1 MRKSVKIT
9 AILGLVIGLAAG
21 NAFYSFAANALPNGN
36 ITEQN
41 GKKYL
46 TDSQGTKYSGWF
58 IDANKDWFYFNESD
72 QSMKTGWHHDNADK
86 FTYYL
91 DENSGKMLTG
101 WQTINGKDYYFQPV
115 RDMGNYHFNSEQEKW
130 LYSLN
135 SKVPY
140 GALYTNTTTPD
151 GSKVDENGAKI
162 IETANT
168 IQQGWR
174 SENGKWY
181 YILADGSKFSN
192 GWKEINGKSYYFGS
206 NGAMYV
212 NATTPDG
219 SKVDKN
225 GAKLLTDNTSKQNIN
240 YQNYIGTFGG
250 EGVEQIPDRPHWV
263 GYFNIVS
270 IKDNK
275 IYGTFEQY
283 YDVLYS
289 ADFSDGV
296 PINGDTFK
304 INMNFDD
311 SGKFE
316 LRTGLL
322 NYGSITCSFT
332 VTCKLTY
339 KDREPIIIIN
349 GTPNKNYPAP
359 EQNTPIQGFDN
370 KEMVK
375 FNMKD

>member
-1 MRKSVKIT
+1 MRKSIKIIT
-9 AILGLVIGLAAG
+9 ILSLVAVLVVGS
-21 NAFYSFAANALPNGN
+21 AFHSFAASSLPNGN

-58 IDANKDWFYFNESD
+58 IDSNGDWFYFNESD
-72 QSMKTGWHHDNADK
+72 KSMKTGWHHDDVDE

-91 DENSGKMLTG
+91 DSNSGKMLVG

-115 RDMGNYHFNSEQEKW
+115 RDMGNYHFNNEQEKW

-135 SKVPY
+135 NNIPY
-140 GALYTNTTTPD
+140 GALYINTTTPD

-162 IETANT
+162 STENISEQNT
-168 IQQGWR
+168 TQ
-174 SENGKWY
+174 K
-181 YILADGSKFSN
+181 
-192 GWKEINGKSYYFGS
+192 IN
-206 NGAMYV
+206 V
-212 NATTPDG
+212 
-219 SKVDKN
+219 
-225 GAKLLTDNTSKQNIN
+225 N

-250 EGVEQIPDRPHWV
+250 EGVEQIPDHPWWV
-263 GYFNIVS
+263 GYFDIVS

-275 IYGTFEQY
+275 IYGTYEQY
-283 YDVLYS
+283 YDVSYS
-289 ADFSDGV
+289 ADFSEGV
-296 PINGDTFK
+296 TINGDTFK

-322 NYGSITCSFT
+322 NYGSITCSFV
-332 VTCKLTY
+332 VTCKLAY
-339 KDREPIIIIN
+339 KDGEPIIIIN
-349 GTPNKNYPAP
+349 GNPNKNYPEP
-359 EQNTPIQGFDN
+359 EQNSPIQGFNN

-375 FNMKD
+375 FDMEY